1 MQCAYGCTTLN
12 ELQPIK
18 LSIFQSSNNNIW
30 QPLWVNEDSNY
41 TNISTGSDKSKNN
54 KKITS
59 SYQWVIFSC
68 SVFSQERMN
77 AGTDS
82 LIISIITQHHSNKQ
96 TDNFSI
102 SLLQQ
107 LYKPWK
113 GALAETIPLRIQLLF
128 IYLPAASFKVVP
140 LYVSA
145 Y

>member
-68 SVFSQERMN
+68 SVCSQERMN

-96 TDNFSI
+96 TDNFST

>member
-30 QPLWVNEDSNY
+30 QPLWVHEDSNY

-68 SVFSQERMN
+68 SVCSQERMN

-96 TDNFSI
+96 TDNFST